1 MNRQTERIM
10 NRKTSFAV
18 LAVAVLAAI
27 AAGSLYAEESVV
39 LARGFKPNAVFQF
52 NEFDSVNTFNGNLVL
67 TVPLGPAYKS
77 NGTLAYQFSLNY
89 NSHVWDLYYY
99 EGIDQTT
106 FDIRQE
112 VEDHFHLVTN
122 AWDWHDEPPEE
133 VRTPSAQEMTR
144 GTAVA
149 NARVSGIES
158 VPHGNAGMGW
168 DFSLGSF
175 DGHSYTSQ
183 SGATS
188 NFYPS
193 MHGANSTLPLTAVTQ
208 YTNDGTYLRLRKIS
222 DTVREIDFPD
232 GTRKRYTCVD
242 QCTGLRPQ
250 WNLNWISDP
259 YGNVLRVDYSQD
271 VPPNNGTWKWTFTEM
286 TLRTAEAA
294 GTGQQY
300 YDGLPNADMV
310 VIRTHYAYFTKPR
323 PWETRLQKL
332 AVAAPNGT
340 YAIYELV
347 YYNQLLP
354 SSVGVPW
361 PDTSGLIARY
371 VMDTATQTARRA
383 ASGLQAIR
391 LPDPAGTTAPDSASS
406 GTASAGLWQFR
417 YYDNQDGGG
426 PYDPDPVLI
435 GSQRYPVSFQSGRL
449 HIAKPPTGGGY
460 RYEYA
465 PRGYPV
471 QVCGL
476 QNGVSAGVSF
486 TGVSKRQQ
494 IDERENDVP
503 NAAWYYLGAG
513 FLRTQDLGS
522 NCVSAKEFVAAVIN
536 PRNSN
541 GTDDPQETRID
552 LAFFLLRSSVSDF
565 ERLGWPMTEQEVL
578 CPAGMQTCVGQAGAK
593 YLSTRTVSG
602 NYSTFAAD
610 PFNSVRRM
618 FPRYLR
624 AGETLTPFTVKRS
637 EYVQYTS
644 SNDDCP
650 DLPTE
655 VTCVSSNM
663 RKILGRN
670 VFHDDTDAYVETTLD
685 GFDGLGHFRQTWS
698 TANFQ
703 QMTASNLPIAD
714 RTEDRLSTTNWNPG
728 VTHQDGAILPTGA
741 PSPAAAW
748 FLEKYDSTSVVENGQ
763 TFYKTFTFDPDRNFM
778 TSSRVYSDTA
788 STPAQ
793 HSDDVLTTITR
804 TGTLQNGTLPIVT
817 VKQAWFGGDDQDF
830 VHPTYEKE
838 TRLKYG
844 SIERS
849 AYTGCTLDG
858 AAFLILED
866 NTLDANTGLPTVIRD
881 SGGAASTYAYDAL
894 GRVTKVT
901 PPSGTIPQD
910 YSYKLATQGRL
921 GTEGPNA
928 LGTYQDSTLHITRG
942 TGPDVTY
949 AFDPLGRHILLQER
963 LPGDV
968 LNETKFEYLT
978 TSLLSKEMTRI
989 PDSGNWAVTK
999 HIYDI
1004 LGRKTKTTQPDG
1016 KTLDYFY
1023 AGDRESSVRNN
1034 SVAIGDA
1041 GFSAVWTTEM
1051 RDGFGRLRRV
1061 NDNAARADYHYD
1073 AEDRLIQVDL
1083 TDAGENNVQKRFFVY
1098 DGRGFLTSETHPEL
1112 GPGTL
1117 RHKSI
1122 DALGHAQR
1130 LEVPGDPTKDL
1141 WFVYDKAE
1149 RLIQV
1154 AGKPAGETQLAW
1166 LQQFVYHKQDGS
1178 TVPSGTLA
1186 AGKLRKSRRR
1196 NFVPTP
1202 GFLSSTTVVEIAK
1215 SYGYDAAGRLSTVT
1229 LENFYNGGFSAT
1241 TGYHYDNLDQVQK
1254 IDYPSLGGAPA
1265 RSVNQTFSRGRLTG
1279 LSTSGASSW
1288 PIASL
1293 AYHRNG
1299 LLAKVSRSRSAAGVE
1314 PLVDRIDADASGM
1327 LRPARFSWEYMSPA
1341 PSQRISEETGLYLYD
1356 GAGDIYR
1363 IQNDEY
1369 RYDSTYRLKK
1379 ATIDGR
1385 TRAWNYDA
1393 FGNITGR
1400 PGNNGLTVDV
1410 PVYWTTNREL
1420 FLVYDHLGNVTEMAD
1435 SRPGVP
1441 DAPNAR
1447 LKFQY
1452 DLLSSMTHF
1461 EGYNIGR
1468 IFLYDADGERV
1479 ATLDYKAAGG
1489 LREHW
1494 TLRGIGN
1501 QVLRDLDRSAG
1512 TWTWSRDYIYRGS
1525 TLTSTVGPGE
1535 ALSDVH
1541 VDHLGT
1547 TRLVTD
1553 VQGIPVLMSSN
1564 PTVVRDSVRKYWPYG
1579 ELTFNRALPERMFF
1593 TGHERD
1599 DDGTDSAEA
1608 DVDYMHA
1615 RYYMPVGGR
1624 FLSMDPG
1631 RDWDRRQPG
1640 SWNAYSYV
1648 HNNPLNG
1655 TDPTG
1660 REEKSNRIHV
1670 SDIEAASAPSKLIVL
1685 EGSIKVTTKKGWGV
1699 VVTADLAAGTLGFK
1713 LGGKEK
1719 FIRIPFLKNWQH
1731 EGNPSVEWKVTGND
1745 RTSSKPADGPE
1756 AGKSESDSFS
1766 TPLFTVGVDEVSGG
1780 LETKY
1785 ANVKVGFRPVGIA
1798 TLAGIYRAFAFQ
1810 SMADAMATQLEAEH
1824 MAEQE
1829 AKAKENP
1836 KQ

>member
-1 MNRQTERIM
+1 MNRQTEHIM
-10 NRKTSFAV
+10 NRKTSFAALTIVV
-18 LAVAVLAAI
+18 LTAI

-89 NSHVWDLYYY
+89 NSYVWDLYYY
-99 EGIDQTT
+99 EGIDNYSTT
-106 FDIRQE
+106 LERA
-112 VEDHFHLVTN
+112 VEDHYSLVN
-122 AWDWHDEPPEE
+122 NGWDWDDGPPPT
-133 VRTPSAQEMTR
+133 VRTSPKQITTH
-144 GTAVA
+144 GDPP
-149 NARVSGIES
+149 RVSGTES

-168 DFSLGSF
+168 EFSLGSF
-175 DGHSYTSQ
+175 NGHAYTSQ

-188 NFYPS
+188 NFYAS
-193 MHGANSTLPLTAVTQ
+193 LHGESSTVPNQNPDTQ

-222 DTVREIDFPD
+222 ATVAQIDFPD

-259 YGNVLRVDYSQD
+259 YGNVLRIDYSTD
-271 VPPNNGTWKWTFTEM
+271 IPPNQGTWTWTLTEM
-286 TLRTAEAA
+286 TANNAEAA
-294 GTGQQY
+294 GTHQQY
-300 YDGLPNADMV
+300 YDGSPNLQMT
-310 VIRTHYAYFTKPR
+310 VIRTHYAYFTRPR
-323 PWETRLQKL
+323 PWETRLRNL
-332 AVAAPNGT
+332 ALAAPNGT
-340 YAIYELV
+340 YAIYEFV
-347 YYNQLLP
+347 YKDMTIP
-354 SSVGVPW
+354 GSVGVPW
-361 PDTSGLIARY
+361 PNTSGIVAEY
-371 VMDTATQTARRA
+371 AIENGVARRR
-383 ASGLQAIR
+383 ASGLAAIS
-391 LPDPAGTTAPDSASS
+391 LPDPAGATPNTASP
-406 GTASAGLWQFR
+406 GTASAGIWQFR
-417 YYDNQDGGG
+417 YYDDRNGGG
-426 PYDPDPVLI
+426 PYDPTPVTI
-435 GSQRYPVSFQSGRL
+435 GGVLYPSSYVSGRL
-449 HIAKPPTGGGY
+449 RVAKPPTGGGY

-465 PRGYPV
+465 PRGYPTQLCV
-471 QVCGL
+471 IIAGE
-476 QNGVSAGVSF
+476 SHGVSF
-486 TGVSKRQQ
+486 SGISKRQQ
-494 IDERENDVP
+494 IDEREHDVD
-503 NAAWYYLGAG
+503 NAAWYYVGRG
-513 FLRTQDLGS
+513 FLKTTDGGLS
-522 NCVSAKEFVAAVIN
+522 CASPKEFLTAVISPPN
-536 PRNSN
+536 Q
-541 GTDDPQETRID
+541 DDQTRIS
-552 LAFFLLRSSVSDF
+552 LAFFLLRSPVSDYA
-565 ERLGWPMTEQEVL
+565 RLGWPMTEQEVL
-578 CPAGMQTCVGQAGAK
+578 CPAGTPDCVGQASAK

-602 NYSTFAAD
+602 SYSTFAAD
-610 PFNSVRRM
+610 PENSIRRM

-624 AGETLTPFTVKRS
+624 ANETLTPFTVIRS
-637 EYVQYTS
+637 EYVQYEAS
-644 SNDDCP
+644 SNDCP
-650 DLPTE
+650 DGTAE
-655 VTCVSSNM
+655 VTCVSSNL
-663 RKILGRN
+663 RQTLDRE
-670 VFHDDTDAYVETTLD
+670 VFHDDGDTYVEKTMSE
-685 GFDGLGHFRQTWS
+685 FDALGHFRQSRT

-703 QMTASNLPIAD
+703 QATGSSLPLAD
-714 RTEDRLSTTNWNPG
+714 RTEDRLSVTNWNPG
-728 VTHQDGAILPTGA
+728 VTYVNGQVDLPSGA
-741 PSPAAAW
+741 PLWPAAW
-748 FLEKYDSTSVVENGQ
+748 FLEKYDSMSVLENGE

-778 TSSRVYSDTA
+778 TSSRMYSGTG

-793 HSDDVLTTITR
+793 RSDDVLTTITR
-804 TGTLQNGTLPIVT
+804 TGTLQNGILPIVT

-844 SIERS
+844 SVERS

-858 AAFLILED
+858 TSFLILED
-866 NTLDANTGLPTVIRD
+866 NTLDTNTGLPTVIRD
-881 SGGAASTYAYDAL
+881 SAGAASTYTYDAL
-894 GRVTKVT
+894 ERVTRVM
-901 PPSGTIPQD
+901 PPSGAIAQD
-910 YSYKLATQGRL
+910 YSYKLATKGRL

-928 LGTYQDSTLHITRG
+928 LGTYQDSTLQISRG

-949 AFDPLGRHILLQER
+949 SFDPLGRHILLQEK

-1083 TDAGENNVQKRFFVY
+1083 TDTGENNVQKRFFVY

-1229 LENFYNGGFSAT
+1229 LENFYNGAFTAT
-1241 TGYHYDNLDQVQK
+1241 TRYHYDNLDQVQN

-1265 RSVNQTFSRGRLTG
+1265 RTVNQTFSRGRLTG

-1363 IQNDEY
+1363 IHDDEY

-1441 DAPNAR
+1441 SAPNAR

-1501 QVLRDLDRSAG
+1501 QALRDLDRSAG
-1512 TWTWSRDYIYRGS
+1512 TWTWSKDYIYRGS

-1624 FLSMDPG
+1624 FLSVDRTLGTAARPQSWNRFAYALGNPLKRIDPDG
-1631 RDWDRRQPG
+1631 RTSVEFYRRSQMIVVRNNLGAVIGSAPASNKAASNSRGSKITEAGTYTFLDTTAPHTHTDPNDDTINGPYGTRGIFRVKDFTDSTGTERTGVGIHAGREDRGGWTAVTLGCIRTTEDGMKVIADAAEDEALTVLHVYDGVGMSTNTDPLAALFSAPLQSQEVPAQEEQGDQLLIFLQEQRRQHP
-1640 SWNAYSYV
+1640 
-1648 HNNPLNG
+1648 
-1655 TDPTG
+1655 
-1660 REEKSNRIHV
+1660 
-1670 SDIEAASAPSKLIVL
+1670 
-1685 EGSIKVTTKKGWGV
+1685 
-1699 VVTADLAAGTLGFK
+1699 
-1713 LGGKEK
+1713 
-1719 FIRIPFLKNWQH
+1719 
-1731 EGNPSVEWKVTGND
+1731 
-1745 RTSSKPADGPE
+1745 
-1756 AGKSESDSFS
+1756 
-1766 TPLFTVGVDEVSGG
+1766 
-1780 LETKY
+1780 
-1785 ANVKVGFRPVGIA
+1785 
-1798 TLAGIYRAFAFQ
+1798 
-1810 SMADAMATQLEAEH
+1810 
-1824 MAEQE
+1824 
-1829 AKAKENP
+1829 
-1836 KQ
+1836 